1 MGMMIPIQITFR
13 DVPHSS
19 ALEEL
24 VRERASKLE
33 TFSGRIVGCRV
44 ALETP
49 HRHHHHGKQYSVR
62 IDLTVPGD
70 ELVVSND
77 GEDMYATVN
86 EAFSD
91 AQRRLRNHF
100 ERQRAQARHPNG

>member
-1 MGMMIPIQITFR
+1 MLIPVQITFR
-13 DVPHSS
+13 DLPHST
-19 ALEEL
+19 ALEDL
-24 VRERASKLE
+24 VRERAGKLE

-49 HRHHHHGKQYSVR
+49 HRHHHNGKQYSVR

-70 ELVVSND
+70 ELVVSAD
-77 GEDMYATVN
+77 GEDIYATVN

-100 ERQRAQARHPNG
+100 DRLRDQSRHQNDA

>member
-1 MGMMIPIQITFR
+1 MMIPIQITFR
-13 DVPHSS
+13 DVPHST
-19 ALEEL
+19 ALEDL

-33 TFSGRIVGCRV
+33 TFSDRIVGCRV

-49 HRHHHHGKQYSVR
+49 HRHHHNGKQYSVR

-70 ELVVSND
+70 ELVVSSD
-77 GEDMYATVN
+77 GEDMYAAVN
-86 EAFSD
+86 EAFQD

-100 ERQRAQARHPNG
+100 ERLRAQARHPHGT